1 MAKDLD
7 MRKAPQVGDT
17 VDWNTSQGKTTGVV
31 TRKVTKT
38 ATVKGH
44 TAKATK
50 SKPEFEVK
58 TLKSGKK
65 AIHTAQA
72 LKRHG

>member
-1 MAKDLD
+1 MKN
-7 MRKAPQVGDT
+7 APQVGDT

-31 TRKVTKT
+31 TRRVTGT

-58 TLKSGKK
+58 STKSGKK
-65 AIHTAQA
+65 AIHTADA
-72 LKRHG
+72 LKRHR